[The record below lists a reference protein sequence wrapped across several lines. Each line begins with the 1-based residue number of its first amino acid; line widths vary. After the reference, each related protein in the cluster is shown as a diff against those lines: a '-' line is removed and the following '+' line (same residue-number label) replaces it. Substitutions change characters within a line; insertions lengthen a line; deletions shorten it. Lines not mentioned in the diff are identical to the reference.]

1 MPGLLSLLGITEQSF
16 VSTVGFK
23 VKNVPLSAR
32 NQPLFSLG
40 AVEKGKWLL
49 CPLGCIDFEEAVI
62 YLNFAEMPPLS
73 ELLQEKSH
81 FASSAFSMRKELP
94 KVKWEE
100 QEQKNRKH
108 WAGCFFPSARS
119 LSPVPARA
127 VPGVCRDL
135 SSPWC
140 LGSGGCRGPGQVLFG
155 VLSTFLE

>member
-40 AVEKGKWLL
+40 TVEKGKWLL
-49 CPLGCIDFEEAVI
+49 CPFGCIDFEEAVI

-108 WAGCFFPSARS
+108 WAGCFFPLCSFPQS
-119 LSPVPARA
+119 CPSQ
-127 VPGVCRDL
+127 G
-135 SSPWC
+135 SPWG
-140 LGSGGCRGPGQVLFG
+140 LQGPVLSLVFGHRGLQGAWQLLVG